1 MKGRTLDGKHVARRQ
16 RRLARPVLPIAAG
29 LVVAAATVGG
39 VTLSHSGNDSGNG
52 NTQRASAATADTQPD
67 RATIPQHASRGKS
80 RTESSK
86 SDSKGSSSDAGDQ
99 SNSVGESGSCK
110 ADYLSTGSTTASGEK
125 FDSKAYTGANM
136 FLRFGSKVRITNEAT
151 GKSVVIRINDRGGF
165 VQGRCFDLT
174 TTAYSEIASLSDPTV
189 QISYVVIS

>member
-39 VTLSHSGNDSGNG
+39 VALSHSGNGNSNG
-52 NTQRASAATADTQPD
+52 STQQASAVTADTQPD
-67 RATIPQHASRGKS
+67 RAEIPQHASRGKS

-86 SDSKGSSSDAGDQ
+86 SDSNTDAAGQ

-110 ADYLSTGSTTASGEK
+110 ADYLATGSTTASGEK
-125 FDSKAYTGANM
+125 FDSKADTGANM
-136 FLRFGSKVRITNEAT
+136 SLRFGSKVRITNEAT
-151 GKSVVIRINDRGGF
+151 GRSVVIRINDRGPY
-165 VQGRCFDLT
+165 VKDRCFDLT
-174 TTAYSEIASLSDPTV
+174 SSAYSKIASLSDPTV